1 MGSMVAIGVDT
12 HRDVHVAVGLDR
24 FGGIVDGL
32 EVAADADGY
41 RRLWQWAVGRGEPVF
56 AVEGTG
62 SYGAGLTAFLVAA
75 GAEVFE
81 CERPRRRD
89 RRNGKSD
96 LIDATLA
103 ARRLLSGERLARPRG
118 GGVRDDL
125 RLLLLERQGAVRA
138 RTAALNELQGVIV
151 TIPDTLRARF
161 RGLNGKQAA
170 KAVARL
176 RQRTDATAVAVSVL
190 RRIALRAQHLSSEI
204 DELDR
209 QLETITN
216 ELVPNLREEC
226 GVGPV
231 CAARLV
237 VSSGDPTRMVSEA
250 SFAALAGTSPVQAS
264 SGQTQRHRLNRGG
277 DRQLNRALHVIA
289 LHRVRWHPETATYY
303 NKLVASGKTPREA
316 RRCIKRI
323 LARHFYRQLQATPT
337 LTLTQ

>member
-118 GGVRDDL
+118 G
-125 RLLLLERQGAVRA
+125 
-138 RTAALNELQGVIV
+138 
-151 TIPDTLRARF
+151 
-161 RGLNGKQAA
+161 
-170 KAVARL
+170 
-176 RQRTDATAVAVSVL
+176 VSVTTCACFCSSA
-190 RRIALRAQHLSSEI
+190 RVLSE
-204 DELDR
+204 
-209 QLETITN
+209 
-216 ELVPNLREEC
+216 P
-226 GVGPV
+226 
-231 CAARLV
+231 AR
-237 VSSGDPTRMVSEA
+237 P
-250 SFAALAGTSPVQAS
+250 P
-264 SGQTQRHRLNRGG
+264 
-277 DRQLNRALHVIA
+277 
-289 LHRVRWHPETATYY
+289 
-303 NKLVASGKTPREA
+303 
-316 RRCIKRI
+316 
-323 LARHFYRQLQATPT
+323 
-337 LTLTQ
+337 